1 MRGFFMEKVRRLE
14 VETLL
19 VSPIVV
25 PESMPV
31 SKVVGILKNKN
42 AYEAFIEERERIRM
56 VMIRDLLKST
66 NIYDEKVGKLAY
78 HVPVLTPR
86 TPLVQA
92 AQLMMEYRIRA
103 LPIVEKDKLAG
114 KVDEASI
121 IRAIPEANL
130 NKYRAQDIMTSHPA
144 TLVGEDKVAKARTL
158 MVRRR
163 IDHLPITQDE
173 KLQGIL
179 TSSHIVFN
187 LFQPSDTPS
196 GQWTMIAETQRSLA
210 PPVASIMDT
219 RPLACSPSDHIAHV
233 LQEMANTNATYSIAT
248 QVGEIQGIITYRDFM
263 KLVTETI
270 VKGEMPITI
279 IGLPDDPFEAEQTRT
294 KFTRSVEQL
303 CRSFPYIEQAKAII
317 KTTDQGLRERRRY
330 EVSVTLVTP
339 KKNFVYTDMG
349 FELANIF
356 DEVSNHLKAMLAEKP
371 SRRGRESIRYEE
383 SGP

>member
-1 MRGFFMEKVRRLE
+1 MEKVRRLE

-19 VSPIVV
+19 EPPIIV

-31 SKVVGILKNKN
+31 SKVVGILKKQS
-42 AYEAFIEERERIRM
+42 AYEAFIEERDRTKM
-56 VMIRDLLKST
+56 VMVRDLLKST
-66 NIYDEKVGKLAY
+66 NIYDQKVGKLAY
-78 HVPVLTPR
+78 HVPALTPR
-86 TPLVQA
+86 TPLAQA
-92 AQLMMEYRIRA
+92 ARLMMEYRIRA
-103 LPIVEKDKLAG
+103 LPVVEKDKLAG

-121 IRAIPEANL
+121 IRAIPEADL
-130 NKYRAQDIMTSHPA
+130 NKYRAQDIMTGHPA

-179 TSSHIVFN
+179 TSSHIVFSF
-187 LFQPSDTPS
+187 FQPSDSPS
-196 GQWTMIAETQRSLA
+196 GQKTMIAQTQRNLE
-210 PPVASIMDT
+210 PPIAGIMDT
-219 RPLACSPSDHIAHV
+219 NPLSCSPSDHIAQV
-233 LQEMANTNATYSIAT
+233 LREMAKMNATYSIAT

-270 VKGEMPITI
+270 ARETMPITI
-279 IGLPDDPFEAEQTRT
+279 VGLPDDPFEAEQTRT

-317 KTTDQGLRERRRY
+317 KTTDQGLRDRRRY

-339 KKNFVYTDMG
+339 RRNFVYTDMG

-356 DEVSNHLKAMLAEKP
+356 DEVSNHLKTMMTEKP
-371 SRRGRESIRYEE
+371 SRRSRESIRYGE
-383 SGP
+383 SAV